1 MSQNNRLQFSV
12 EESIYFKN
20 GQEVSEL
27 LSISLDPDILVQE
40 VNDYVSIRGSLE
52 LTGEY
57 NINQEELMGESSS
70 YASYR
75 QADEVKVREDG
86 TAELL
91 HQFPVD
97 ITIPKNKISHLND
110 VFVFIDAFDY
120 QLTESRLLT
129 IQADLA
135 IEGLLDEEAPQVPVE
150 EPYEFVQRAEED
162 YGDVTYEFQVQPE
175 HEELEVLQSEHREEH
190 EGYEAEPVL
199 QSDRHEEHERDEAE
213 PVLQS
218 DRHEEHERYEAEPV
232 LQSDHYEEHE
242 GYKAE
247 PVLQSDHYEEHAEYE
262 AEPVLRSDARSELD
276 DEEELDIEPVNVEE
290 TEEAEEA
297 SVSVETEES
306 EEQEEVAI
314 GYRSLPEAQVLEPP
328 FFEPPKLLE
337 EEERQDVFFEVEVRK
352 DPEVAVEEEEVTE
365 YPAFEPPAYH
375 VESMQEEQ
383 DDANQIE
390 RLYAREAPQV
400 NEASKEPEGSDSD
413 VRETSG
419 SENSLYLTK
428 LFAKQ
433 EEEDFSRMKIC
444 IVQQEDTVDRI
455 CERYQL
461 NVQQLLRMNSL
472 SADAELEEGQI
483 LYIPEYQK
491 SNA

>member
-57 NINQEELMGESSS
+57 NINQEELLGESSS
-70 YASYR
+70 YVSYR
-75 QADEVKVREDG
+75 QAEDVKIREDG

-97 ITIPKNKISHLND
+97 ITIPKNKINHLSD

-120 QLTESRLLT
+120 QLTDSRLLT

-135 IEGLLDEEAPQVPVE
+135 IEGLLGEE
-150 EPYEFVQRAEED
+150 
-162 YGDVTYEFQVQPE
+162 
-175 HEELEVLQSEHREEH
+175 
-190 EGYEAEPVL
+190 
-199 QSDRHEEHERDEAE
+199 
-213 PVLQS
+213 
-218 DRHEEHERYEAEPV
+218 
-232 LQSDHYEEHE
+232 
-242 GYKAE
+242 
-247 PVLQSDHYEEHAEYE
+247 
-262 AEPVLRSDARSELD
+262 
-276 DEEELDIEPVNVEE
+276 
-290 TEEAEEA
+290 
-297 SVSVETEES
+297 ETEES
-306 EEQEEVAI
+306 EQDLYEIGQRADLEYGDVSYEVEQDAIVEESAEEEPVAESEEESSFEQDEPEEEALV
-314 GYRSLPEAQVLEPP
+314 GYRSLPEAPVQEPP
-328 FFEPPKLLE
+328 FFDPPKLLE
-337 EEERQDVFFEVEVRK
+337 EEERNESFFEVEVRRE
-352 DPEVAVEEEEVTE
+352 PEEDIEEEESEPYSESPV
-365 YPAFEPPAYH
+365 FETPAYH
-375 VESMQEEQ
+375 FEPIPKERDHGLESEVEAEEPQEELRQ
-383 DDANQIE
+383 
-390 RLYAREAPQV
+390 
-400 NEASKEPEGSDSD
+400 SS
-413 VRETSG
+413 SG

-444 IVQQEDTVDRI
+444 IVQQEDTIDRI

-461 NVQQLLRMNSL
+461 NVQHLLRTNSL
-472 SADAELEEGQI
+472 SVDAELEEGQI

>member
-12 EESIYFKN
+12 EESIYFKS

-57 NINQEELMGESSS
+57 NINQEELLGELSSFPT
-70 YASYR
+70 YR
-75 QADEVKVREDG
+75 EADEVKVREDG

-120 QLTESRLLT
+120 QLTENRLLT

-135 IEGLLDEEAPQVPVE
+135 IEGLLDEETPPAPVE
-150 EPYEFVQRAEED
+150 EPYEFVHRPEED
-162 YGDVTYEFQVQPE
+162 DCDMTYDYQLQPEQEE
-175 HEELEVLQSEHREEH
+175 HEELQGEERENEETEPVFQYDTRAEQEEQAVQEEEEEIEIELVREVEEAPEELEELEEH
-190 EGYEAEPVL
+190 E
-199 QSDRHEEHERDEAE
+199 
-213 PVLQS
+213 
-218 DRHEEHERYEAEPV
+218 
-232 LQSDHYEEHE
+232 
-242 GYKAE
+242 
-247 PVLQSDHYEEHAEYE
+247 
-262 AEPVLRSDARSELD
+262 
-276 DEEELDIEPVNVEE
+276 E
-290 TEEAEEA
+290 TEQPNNQEEA
-297 SVSVETEES
+297 
-306 EEQEEVAI
+306 VAL
-314 GYRSLPEAQVLEPP
+314 GYRSIPEAQVQEPP

-337 EEERQDVFFEVEVRK
+337 EEEREEPFFEVEVRK
-352 DPEVAVEEEEVTE
+352 DPEAAEEQEETVQS
-365 YPAFEPPAYH
+365 YPAFESPADQ
-375 VESMQEEQ
+375 VEPEHEAQ
-383 DDANQIE
+383 DDEYQLG
-390 RLYAREAPQV
+390 RLYEREAPKIYESAQ
-400 NEASKEPEGSDSD
+400 EEEELEED

-461 NVQQLLRMNSL
+461 NVQQLLRTNSL
-472 SADAELEEGQI
+472 SIDAELEEGQI

>member
-135 IEGLLDEEAPQVPVE
+135 IEGLLDEGTPEPLVE
-150 EPYEFVQRAEED
+150 EPYEFVHRAEEE
-162 YGDVTYEFQVQPE
+162 YGDVTYEYQAQPE
-175 HEELEVLQSEHREEH
+175 YEEQEMLPREEH
-190 EGYEAEPVL
+190 EENAEQQAALQHEARTE
-199 QSDRHEEHERDEAE
+199 QEEDEI
-213 PVLQS
+213 
-218 DRHEEHERYEAEPV
+218 
-232 LQSDHYEEHE
+232 
-242 GYKAE
+242 
-247 PVLQSDHYEEHAEYE
+247 
-262 AEPVLRSDARSELD
+262 
-276 DEEELDIEPVNVEE
+276 DIETVMVEE
-290 TEEAEEA
+290 TEEEEENEEEEA
-297 SVSVETEES
+297 
-306 EEQEEVAI
+306 VAL
-314 GYRSLPEAQVLEPP
+314 GYRSFPEAQVQEPP
-328 FFEPPKLLE
+328 FFDPPKLLE
-337 EEERQDVFFEVEVRK
+337 EEERDDTFFEVEVRK
-352 DPEVAVEEEEVTE
+352 DPEAESKEEEEPPA
-365 YPAFEPPAYH
+365 YPAFESPTYQM
-375 VESMQEEQ
+375 EQTQEER
-383 DDANQIE
+383 DDSYQFE
-390 RLYAREAPQV
+390 RLYEREAPKVYESAQ
-400 NEASKEPEGSDSD
+400 EAEEFEHDQ
-413 VRETSG
+413 REASG

-461 NVQQLLRMNSL
+461 NVQQLLRTNSL
-472 SADAELEEGQI
+472 SVDAELEEGQI

>member
-75 QADEVKVREDG
+75 QADEVKIREDG

-135 IEGLLDEEAPQVPVE
+135 IEGLLDEGTPEPLVE
-150 EPYEFVQRAEED
+150 EPYEFVHRAEEE
-162 YGDVTYEFQVQPE
+162 YGDVTYEYQA
-175 HEELEVLQSEHREEH
+175 QSEYEEQEMLQREEPEENAEQQAALQH
-190 EGYEAEPVL
+190 EARTE
-199 QSDRHEEHERDEAE
+199 QEENEI
-213 PVLQS
+213 
-218 DRHEEHERYEAEPV
+218 
-232 LQSDHYEEHE
+232 
-242 GYKAE
+242 
-247 PVLQSDHYEEHAEYE
+247 
-262 AEPVLRSDARSELD
+262 
-276 DEEELDIEPVNVEE
+276 DIETVMV
-290 TEEAEEA
+290 EEAEEEA
-297 SVSVETEES
+297 
-306 EEQEEVAI
+306 VAL
-314 GYRSLPEAQVLEPP
+314 GFRSFPEAQVQEPP
-328 FFEPPKLLE
+328 FFDPPKLLE
-337 EEERQDVFFEVEVRK
+337 EEERDDTFFEVEVRK
-352 DPEVAVEEEEVTE
+352 DPEAEGKEEESPPA
-365 YPAFEPPAYH
+365 YPAFETPAYQM
-375 VESMQEEQ
+375 EQTQEER
-383 DDANQIE
+383 DDSYQFE
-390 RLYAREAPQV
+390 RLYEREAPKVYESAQEAEEFEHDQR
-400 NEASKEPEGSDSD
+400 EASGN
-413 VRETSG
+413 
-419 SENSLYLTK
+419 ENSLYLTK

-461 NVQQLLRMNSL
+461 NVQQLLRTNSL
-472 SADAELEEGQI
+472 SVDAELEEGQI

>member
-12 EESIYFKN
+12 EESIYFKS

-57 NINQEELMGESSS
+57 NINQEELLGELSS

-75 QADEVKVREDG
+75 EADEVKVREDG

-120 QLTESRLLT
+120 QLTENRLLT

-135 IEGLLDEEAPQVPVE
+135 IEGLLDEETPQAPVE
-150 EPYEFVQRAEED
+150 EPYEFVHRSEEE
-162 YGDVTYEFQVQPE
+162 YGDVTYDYQLQPE
-175 HEELEVLQSEHREEH
+175 DEEQEELQNYEREIDEDQAVLQHDTR
-190 EGYEAEPVL
+190 A
-199 QSDRHEEHERDEAE
+199 
-213 PVLQS
+213 
-218 DRHEEHERYEAEPV
+218 
-232 LQSDHYEEHE
+232 
-242 GYKAE
+242 
-247 PVLQSDHYEEHAEYE
+247 
-262 AEPVLRSDARSELD
+262 
-276 DEEELDIEPVNVEE
+276 EEEKQEEEIEIELVSREEE
-290 TEEAEEA
+290 TEELKERE
-297 SVSVETEES
+297 ETES
-306 EEQEEVAI
+306 QEEVTL
-314 GYRSLPEAQVLEPP
+314 GYRSLPEAQVQEPP

-337 EEERQDVFFEVEVRK
+337 EEKQEDTFFEVEVRK
-352 DPEVAVEEEEVTE
+352 DPEAAEELEETVQP
-365 YPAFEPPAYH
+365 YPVFESPAYH
-375 VESMQEEQ
+375 VEEEQ
-383 DDANQIE
+383 EAQDDTYQLG
-390 RLYAREAPQV
+390 RLYEREAPKVYESAQ
-400 NEASKEPEGSDSD
+400 EEEEFEED

-461 NVQQLLRMNSL
+461 NVQQLLRTNSL
-472 SADAELEEGQI
+472 SVDAELEEGQI

>member
-12 EESIYFKN
+12 EESIYFKS

-57 NINQEELMGESSS
+57 NINQEELLGELSSFPT
-70 YASYR
+70 YR
-75 QADEVKVREDG
+75 EADEVKVREDG

-120 QLTESRLLT
+120 QLTENRLLT

-135 IEGLLDEEAPQVPVE
+135 IEGLLDEETPEAPVE
-150 EPYEFVQRAEED
+150 EPYEFVHRPEED
-162 YGDVTYEFQVQPE
+162 YGDMAYDYQLQPE
-175 HEELEVLQSEHREEH
+175 QEEQEELQSEEREHDEIQPVFQH
-190 EGYEAEPVL
+190 DTRAE
-199 QSDRHEEHERDEAE
+199 QEEQA
-213 PVLQS
+213 VQ
-218 DRHEEHERYEAEPV
+218 EE
-232 LQSDHYEEHE
+232 QEE
-242 GYKAE
+242 
-247 PVLQSDHYEEHAEYE
+247 Q
-262 AEPVLRSDARSELD
+262 
-276 DEEELDIEPVNVEE
+276 EEEEEIKMELVREVAETPEE
-290 TEEAEEA
+290 TEEL
-297 SVSVETEES
+297 
-306 EEQEEVAI
+306 EEQEEQEEPEQPEQPNNQEEAVAS
-314 GYRSLPEAQVLEPP
+314 GYRSIPEAQVQEPP

-337 EEERQDVFFEVEVRK
+337 EEDREDPFFEVEVRK
-352 DPEVAVEEEEVTE
+352 DPEAAEEQEETVQS
-365 YPAFEPPAYH
+365 YPAFETPADQ
-375 VESMQEEQ
+375 VEPEHEAH
-383 DDANQIE
+383 DDEYQLG
-390 RLYAREAPQV
+390 RLYEREAPKIYESAQ
-400 NEASKEPEGSDSD
+400 EEEELEED

-461 NVQQLLRMNSL
+461 NVQQLLRTNSL
-472 SADAELEEGQI
+472 SMDAELEEGQI

>member
-12 EESIYFKN
+12 EESIYFKS

-57 NINQEELMGESSS
+57 NINQEELLGELSSFPT
-70 YASYR
+70 YR
-75 QADEVKVREDG
+75 EADEVKVREDG

-120 QLTESRLLT
+120 QLTENRLLT

-135 IEGLLDEEAPQVPVE
+135 IEGLLDEETPQAPVE
-150 EPYEFVQRAEED
+150 EPYEFVHRPEED
-162 YGDVTYEFQVQPE
+162 DGDMAYDYQLQPE
-175 HEELEVLQSEHREEH
+175 QEEQKELQGEEH
-190 EGYEAEPVL
+190 E
-199 QSDRHEEHERDEAE
+199 
-213 PVLQS
+213 
-218 DRHEEHERYEAEPV
+218 
-232 LQSDHYEEHE
+232 
-242 GYKAE
+242 
-247 PVLQSDHYEEHAEYE
+247 
-262 AEPVLRSDARSELD
+262 D
-276 DEEELDIEPVNVEE
+276 DEKQPVVQHDTRAEQEEQEDQEEEEEEIEIELVNREVEE
-290 TEEAEEA
+290 VSEEP
-297 SVSVETEES
+297 EES
-306 EEQEEVAI
+306 EEQEEPEQPNNQEEAVAL
-314 GYRSLPEAQVLEPP
+314 GYRSIPEAHVQEPP

-337 EEERQDVFFEVEVRK
+337 EEEREDTFFEVEVRK
-352 DPEVAVEEEEVTE
+352 DPEAAEEQEETVQS
-365 YPAFEPPAYH
+365 YPAFEAPAYQ
-375 VESMQEEQ
+375 VEPEQEEQ
-383 DDANQIE
+383 DDEYQLG
-390 RLYAREAPQV
+390 RLYEREAPKIYESAQ
-400 NEASKEPEGSDSD
+400 EEEELEED

-461 NVQQLLRMNSL
+461 NVQQLLRTNSL
-472 SADAELEEGQI
+472 SIDAELEEGQI

>member
-135 IEGLLDEEAPQVPVE
+135 IEGLLDEGTPEPLVE
-150 EPYEFVQRAEED
+150 EPYEFVHRAEEE
-162 YGDVTYEFQVQPE
+162 YGDVTYEYQA
-175 HEELEVLQSEHREEH
+175 QSE
-190 EGYEAEPVL
+190 
-199 QSDRHEEHERDEAE
+199 
-213 PVLQS
+213 
-218 DRHEEHERYEAEPV
+218 
-232 LQSDHYEEHE
+232 YEEHE
-242 GYKAE
+242 ENAE
-247 PVLQSDHYEEHAEYE
+247 QQAALQHEARTEQEE
-262 AEPVLRSDARSELD
+262 
-276 DEEELDIEPVNVEE
+276 DEIDIETVMVEE
-290 TEEAEEA
+290 TEEEEENEEEEA
-297 SVSVETEES
+297 
-306 EEQEEVAI
+306 VAL
-314 GYRSLPEAQVLEPP
+314 GYRSFPEAQVQEPP
-328 FFEPPKLLE
+328 FFDPPKLLE
-337 EEERQDVFFEVEVRK
+337 EEERDDTFFEVEVRK
-352 DPEVAVEEEEVTE
+352 DPEAESKEEEEPPA
-365 YPAFEPPAYH
+365 YPAFESPAYQM
-375 VESMQEEQ
+375 EQTQEER
-383 DDANQIE
+383 DDSYQFE
-390 RLYAREAPQV
+390 RLYEREAPKVYESAQ
-400 NEASKEPEGSDSD
+400 EAEEFEHDQ
-413 VRETSG
+413 REASG

-461 NVQQLLRMNSL
+461 NVQQLLRTNSL
-472 SADAELEEGQI
+472 SVDAELEEGQI

>member
-12 EESIYFKN
+12 EESIYFKS

-57 NINQEELMGESSS
+57 NINQEELLGELSSFPT
-70 YASYR
+70 YR
-75 QADEVKVREDG
+75 EADEVKVREDG

-120 QLTESRLLT
+120 QLTENRLLT

-135 IEGLLDEEAPQVPVE
+135 IEGLLDEETPQAPVE
-150 EPYEFVQRAEED
+150 EPYEFVHRPEED
-162 YGDVTYEFQVQPE
+162 YGDMAYDYQLRPE
-175 HEELEVLQSEHREEH
+175 QEEQKELQGEEH
-190 EGYEAEPVL
+190 E
-199 QSDRHEEHERDEAE
+199 
-213 PVLQS
+213 
-218 DRHEEHERYEAEPV
+218 
-232 LQSDHYEEHE
+232 
-242 GYKAE
+242 
-247 PVLQSDHYEEHAEYE
+247 
-262 AEPVLRSDARSELD
+262 D
-276 DEEELDIEPVNVEE
+276 DEKQPVFQHDTRAEQEEQEDQEEEIEIELMNREVEE
-290 TEEAEEA
+290 VLEEP
-297 SVSVETEES
+297 EES
-306 EEQEEVAI
+306 EEQEEPEQPNNQEEAVAL
-314 GYRSLPEAQVLEPP
+314 GYRSIPEAHVQEPP

-337 EEERQDVFFEVEVRK
+337 EEEREDTFFEVEVRK
-352 DPEVAVEEEEVTE
+352 DPEAAEEQEETVQS
-365 YPAFEPPAYH
+365 YPAFESPAYQ
-375 VESMQEEQ
+375 VEPEQEEQ
-383 DDANQIE
+383 DDEYQLG
-390 RLYAREAPQV
+390 RLYEREAPKIYESAQ
-400 NEASKEPEGSDSD
+400 EEEELEED

-461 NVQQLLRMNSL
+461 NVQQLLRTNSL
-472 SADAELEEGQI
+472 SIDAELEEGQI

>member
-135 IEGLLDEEAPQVPVE
+135 IEGLLDEGTPEPLVE
-150 EPYEFVQRAEED
+150 EPYEFVHRAEEE
-162 YGDVTYEFQVQPE
+162 YGDVTYEYQA
-175 HEELEVLQSEHREEH
+175 QSE
-190 EGYEAEPVL
+190 
-199 QSDRHEEHERDEAE
+199 
-213 PVLQS
+213 
-218 DRHEEHERYEAEPV
+218 
-232 LQSDHYEEHE
+232 YEEHE
-242 GYKAE
+242 ENAE
-247 PVLQSDHYEEHAEYE
+247 QQAALQHEARTEQEE
-262 AEPVLRSDARSELD
+262 
-276 DEEELDIEPVNVEE
+276 DEIDIETVMV
-290 TEEAEEA
+290 EEAEE
-297 SVSVETEES
+297 EE
-306 EEQEEVAI
+306 EEYEEEEAVAL
-314 GYRSLPEAQVLEPP
+314 GYRSFPEAQVQEPP
-328 FFEPPKLLE
+328 FFDPPKLLE
-337 EEERQDVFFEVEVRK
+337 EEERDETFFEVEVRK
-352 DPEVAVEEEEVTE
+352 DPEAESKEEEEE
-365 YPAFEPPAYH
+365 PPAYPAFESPAYQM
-375 VESMQEEQ
+375 EQTQEER
-383 DDANQIE
+383 DDSYQFE
-390 RLYAREAPQV
+390 RLYEREAPKVYESAQ
-400 NEASKEPEGSDSD
+400 EAEEFEHDQ
-413 VRETSG
+413 REASG

-461 NVQQLLRMNSL
+461 NVQQLLRTNSL
-472 SADAELEEGQI
+472 SVDAELEEGQI

>member
-135 IEGLLDEEAPQVPVE
+135 IEGLLDEGTPEPLVG
-150 EPYEFVQRAEED
+150 EPYEFVHRAEEE
-162 YGDVTYEFQVQPE
+162 YGDVTYEYQAQSEYGE
-175 HEELEVLQSEHREEH
+175 HEENAEQQVVLQHEARTEQEE
-190 EGYEAEPVL
+190 
-199 QSDRHEEHERDEAE
+199 DEI
-213 PVLQS
+213 
-218 DRHEEHERYEAEPV
+218 
-232 LQSDHYEEHE
+232 
-242 GYKAE
+242 
-247 PVLQSDHYEEHAEYE
+247 
-262 AEPVLRSDARSELD
+262 
-276 DEEELDIEPVNVEE
+276 DIETVMVEE
-290 TEEAEEA
+290 TEEEEENEEEEA
-297 SVSVETEES
+297 
-306 EEQEEVAI
+306 VAL
-314 GYRSLPEAQVLEPP
+314 GYRSFPEAQVQEPP
-328 FFEPPKLLE
+328 FFDPPKLLE
-337 EEERQDVFFEVEVRK
+337 EEERDDTFFEVEVRK
-352 DPEVAVEEEEVTE
+352 DPEAESKEEEEPPA
-365 YPAFEPPAYH
+365 YPAFESPAYQM
-375 VESMQEEQ
+375 EQTQEER
-383 DDANQIE
+383 DDSYQFE
-390 RLYAREAPQV
+390 RLYEREAPKVYESAQ
-400 NEASKEPEGSDSD
+400 EAEEFEHDQ
-413 VRETSG
+413 REASG

-461 NVQQLLRMNSL
+461 NVQQLLRTNSL
-472 SADAELEEGQI
+472 SVDAELEEGQI

>member
-135 IEGLLDEEAPQVPVE
+135 IEGLLDEGTPEPLVE
-150 EPYEFVQRAEED
+150 EPYEFVHRAEEE
-162 YGDVTYEFQVQPE
+162 YGDVTYEYQAQPE
-175 HEELEVLQSEHREEH
+175 YEEQEMLPREEH
-190 EGYEAEPVL
+190 EENAEQQAALQHEARTE
-199 QSDRHEEHERDEAE
+199 QEEDEI
-213 PVLQS
+213 
-218 DRHEEHERYEAEPV
+218 
-232 LQSDHYEEHE
+232 
-242 GYKAE
+242 
-247 PVLQSDHYEEHAEYE
+247 
-262 AEPVLRSDARSELD
+262 
-276 DEEELDIEPVNVEE
+276 DIETVMV
-290 TEEAEEA
+290 EEAEE
-297 SVSVETEES
+297 EE
-306 EEQEEVAI
+306 EEYEEEEV
-314 GYRSLPEAQVLEPP
+314 GYRSFPEAQVQEPP
-328 FFEPPKLLE
+328 FFDPPKLLE
-337 EEERQDVFFEVEVRK
+337 EEERDDTFFEVEVRK
-352 DPEVAVEEEEVTE
+352 DPEAESKEEEEAPPA
-365 YPAFEPPAYH
+365 YPAFESPTYQM
-375 VESMQEEQ
+375 EQTQEER
-383 DDANQIE
+383 DDSYQFE
-390 RLYAREAPQV
+390 RLYEREAPKVYESAQ
-400 NEASKEPEGSDSD
+400 EAEEFEHDQ
-413 VRETSG
+413 REASG

-461 NVQQLLRMNSL
+461 NVQQLLRTNSL
-472 SADAELEEGQI
+472 SVDAELEEGQI

>member
-75 QADEVKVREDG
+75 QADEVKIREDG

-135 IEGLLDEEAPQVPVE
+135 IEGLLDEGTPEPLVE
-150 EPYEFVQRAEED
+150 EPYEFVHRAEEE
-162 YGDVTYEFQVQPE
+162 YGDVTYEYQA
-175 HEELEVLQSEHREEH
+175 QSEYEEQEMLQREEPEENAEQQAALQH
-190 EGYEAEPVL
+190 EARTE
-199 QSDRHEEHERDEAE
+199 QEENEI
-213 PVLQS
+213 
-218 DRHEEHERYEAEPV
+218 
-232 LQSDHYEEHE
+232 
-242 GYKAE
+242 
-247 PVLQSDHYEEHAEYE
+247 
-262 AEPVLRSDARSELD
+262 
-276 DEEELDIEPVNVEE
+276 DIETVMV
-290 TEEAEEA
+290 EEAEEEA
-297 SVSVETEES
+297 
-306 EEQEEVAI
+306 VAL
-314 GYRSLPEAQVLEPP
+314 GFRSFPEAQVQEPP
-328 FFEPPKLLE
+328 FFDPPKLLE
-337 EEERQDVFFEVEVRK
+337 EEERDDTFFEVEVRK
-352 DPEVAVEEEEVTE
+352 DPEAEGKEEELPPA
-365 YPAFEPPAYH
+365 YPAFETPAYQM
-375 VESMQEEQ
+375 EQTQEER
-383 DDANQIE
+383 DDSYQFE
-390 RLYAREAPQV
+390 RLYEREAPKVYESAQEAEEFEHDQR
-400 NEASKEPEGSDSD
+400 EASGN
-413 VRETSG
+413 
-419 SENSLYLTK
+419 ENSLYLTK

-433 EEEDFSRMKIC
+433 EEEDFSCMKIC

-461 NVQQLLRMNSL
+461 NVQQLLRTNSL
-472 SADAELEEGQI
+472 SVDAELEEGQI

>member
-135 IEGLLDEEAPQVPVE
+135 IEGLLDEGTPEPLVE
-150 EPYEFVQRAEED
+150 EPYEFVHRAEEE
-162 YGDVTYEFQVQPE
+162 YGDVTYEYQAQPE
-175 HEELEVLQSEHREEH
+175 YEEQVMLPREEH
-190 EGYEAEPVL
+190 EEIAEQHAALQHEARTE
-199 QSDRHEEHERDEAE
+199 QEEDEI
-213 PVLQS
+213 
-218 DRHEEHERYEAEPV
+218 
-232 LQSDHYEEHE
+232 
-242 GYKAE
+242 
-247 PVLQSDHYEEHAEYE
+247 
-262 AEPVLRSDARSELD
+262 
-276 DEEELDIEPVNVEE
+276 DIETVMVEE
-290 TEEAEEA
+290 TEEEEENEEEEA
-297 SVSVETEES
+297 
-306 EEQEEVAI
+306 VAL
-314 GYRSLPEAQVLEPP
+314 GYRSFPEAQVQEPP
-328 FFEPPKLLE
+328 FFDPPKLLE
-337 EEERQDVFFEVEVRK
+337 EEERDDTFFEVEVRK
-352 DPEVAVEEEEVTE
+352 DPEAESKEEEEPPA
-365 YPAFEPPAYH
+365 YPAFESPTYQM
-375 VESMQEEQ
+375 EQTQEER
-383 DDANQIE
+383 DDSYQFE
-390 RLYAREAPQV
+390 RLYEREAPKVYESAQ
-400 NEASKEPEGSDSD
+400 EAEEFEHDQ
-413 VRETSG
+413 REASG

-461 NVQQLLRMNSL
+461 NVQQLLRTNSL
-472 SADAELEEGQI
+472 SVDAELEEGQI

>member
-12 EESIYFKN
+12 EESIYFKS

-57 NINQEELMGESSS
+57 NINQEELLGELSS

-75 QADEVKVREDG
+75 EADEVKVKEDG

-120 QLTESRLLT
+120 QLTENRLLT

-135 IEGLLDEEAPQVPVE
+135 IEGLLDEETPQATVE
-150 EPYEFVQRAEED
+150 EPYEFVHRSEEE
-162 YGDVTYEFQVQPE
+162 YGDVTYDYQLQPE
-175 HEELEVLQSEHREEH
+175 DEEQEEEQQDDEREIDEEQTVFQHDMREE
-190 EGYEAEPVL
+190 EK
-199 QSDRHEEHERDEAE
+199 Q
-213 PVLQS
+213 
-218 DRHEEHERYEAEPV
+218 
-232 LQSDHYEEHE
+232 
-242 GYKAE
+242 
-247 PVLQSDHYEEHAEYE
+247 
-262 AEPVLRSDARSELD
+262 
-276 DEEELDIEPVNVEE
+276 EEEIEIELVSREEE
-290 TEEAEEA
+290 TAEL
-297 SVSVETEES
+297 EES
-306 EEQEEVAI
+306 EEREETESQEEVAL
-314 GYRSLPEAQVLEPP
+314 GYRSLPEAQVQEPP
-328 FFEPPKLLE
+328 FFEPPKLLD
-337 EEERQDVFFEVEVRK
+337 EEEREDTFFEVEVRK
-352 DPEVAVEEEEVTE
+352 DPEIAEEQEETVQS
-365 YPAFEPPAYH
+365 YPVFEQPAYH
-375 VESMQEEQ
+375 VEEEETQ
-383 DDANQIE
+383 DDTYQLG
-390 RLYAREAPQV
+390 RLYEREAPKVYESAQEE
-400 NEASKEPEGSDSD
+400 EAFEED

-461 NVQQLLRMNSL
+461 NVQQLLRTNSL
-472 SADAELEEGQI
+472 SVDAELEEGQI

>member
-1 MSQNNRLQFSV
+1 MSQNKRLQFSV
-12 EESIYFKN
+12 EESIYFKS

-57 NINQEELMGESSS
+57 NINQEELMGELSS

-75 QADEVKVREDG
+75 EADEVKVREDG

-120 QLTESRLLT
+120 QLTENRLLT

-135 IEGLLDEEAPQVPVE
+135 IEGLLDEETPQAPVE
-150 EPYEFVQRAEED
+150 EPYEFVHRSEEE
-162 YGDVTYEFQVQPE
+162 YGDVTYDYHLQPE
-175 HEELEVLQSEHREEH
+175 DEEQ
-190 EGYEAEPVL
+190 
-199 QSDRHEEHERDEAE
+199 
-213 PVLQS
+213 
-218 DRHEEHERYEAEPV
+218 
-232 LQSDHYEEHE
+232 
-242 GYKAE
+242 
-247 PVLQSDHYEEHAEYE
+247 
-262 AEPVLRSDARSELD
+262 
-276 DEEELDIEPVNVEE
+276 EEELQDDEREIDEEQTVFQHDTRAEEEKQEEEIEIELVSREEE
-290 TEEAEEA
+290 TEEL
-297 SVSVETEES
+297 EES
-306 EEQEEVAI
+306 EERRETESQEEVAL
-314 GYRSLPEAQVLEPP
+314 GYRSLPEAQVQEPP
-328 FFEPPKLLE
+328 FFEPPKLLD
-337 EEERQDVFFEVEVRK
+337 EEEREDTFFEVEVRK
-352 DPEVAVEEEEVTE
+352 DPEIAEEQEETVQP
-365 YPAFEPPAYH
+365 YLVFEQPAYH
-375 VESMQEEQ
+375 VEEEETQ
-383 DDANQIE
+383 DDTYQLG
-390 RLYAREAPQV
+390 RLYEREAPKVYESAQEEEV
-400 NEASKEPEGSDSD
+400 FEED
-413 VRETSG
+413 VRETSS

-461 NVQQLLRMNSL
+461 NVQQLLRTNSL
-472 SADAELEEGQI
+472 SVDAELEEGQI

>member
-12 EESIYFKN
+12 EESIYFKS

-57 NINQEELMGESSS
+57 NINQEELLGELSSFPT
-70 YASYR
+70 YR
-75 QADEVKVREDG
+75 EADEVKVREDG

-120 QLTESRLLT
+120 QLTENRLLT

-135 IEGLLDEEAPQVPVE
+135 IEGLLDEETPQAPVE
-150 EPYEFVQRAEED
+150 EPYEFVHRPEED
-162 YGDVTYEFQVQPE
+162 YGDMAYDYQLQPE
-175 HEELEVLQSEHREEH
+175 QEEQEDLQGEERE
-190 EGYEAEPVL
+190 
-199 QSDRHEEHERDEAE
+199 
-213 PVLQS
+213 
-218 DRHEEHERYEAEPV
+218 
-232 LQSDHYEEHE
+232 
-242 GYKAE
+242 
-247 PVLQSDHYEEHAEYE
+247 
-262 AEPVLRSDARSELD
+262 D
-276 DEEELDIEPVNVEE
+276 DEKQPVFQHDTRAEQEEQEDQEEEEEEIEIELVNREVEE
-290 TEEAEEA
+290 VSEEP
-297 SVSVETEES
+297 EES
-306 EEQEEVAI
+306 EEQEEAEQPNNQEEAVAL
-314 GYRSLPEAQVLEPP
+314 GYRSIPEARVQEPP

-337 EEERQDVFFEVEVRK
+337 EEEREETFFEVEVRK
-352 DPEVAVEEEEVTE
+352 DPEAAEEQEETVQS
-365 YPAFEPPAYH
+365 YPAFESPAYQ
-375 VESMQEEQ
+375 VEPEQEEQ
-383 DDANQIE
+383 DDEYQLG
-390 RLYAREAPQV
+390 RLYEREAPKIYESAQ
-400 NEASKEPEGSDSD
+400 EEEELEED

-461 NVQQLLRMNSL
+461 NVQQLLRTNSL
-472 SADAELEEGQI
+472 SIDAELEEGQI

>member
-12 EESIYFKN
+12 EESIYFKS

-57 NINQEELMGESSS
+57 NINQEELLGELSSFPT
-70 YASYR
+70 YR
-75 QADEVKVREDG
+75 EADEVKVREDG

-120 QLTESRLLT
+120 QLTENRLLT

-135 IEGLLDEEAPQVPVE
+135 IEGLLDEETPQAPVE
-150 EPYEFVQRAEED
+150 EPYEFVHRPEED
-162 YGDVTYEFQVQPE
+162 YGDMAYDYQLQPE
-175 HEELEVLQSEHREEH
+175 QEEQKELQGEEH
-190 EGYEAEPVL
+190 E
-199 QSDRHEEHERDEAE
+199 
-213 PVLQS
+213 
-218 DRHEEHERYEAEPV
+218 
-232 LQSDHYEEHE
+232 
-242 GYKAE
+242 
-247 PVLQSDHYEEHAEYE
+247 
-262 AEPVLRSDARSELD
+262 D
-276 DEEELDIEPVNVEE
+276 DEKQPVVQHDTRAEQEEQEDQEEEEEEIEIELVNREVEE
-290 TEEAEEA
+290 VSEEP
-297 SVSVETEES
+297 EES
-306 EEQEEVAI
+306 EEQEEPEQPNNQEEAVAL
-314 GYRSLPEAQVLEPP
+314 GYRSIPEAHVQEPP

-337 EEERQDVFFEVEVRK
+337 EEEREDTFFEVEVRK
-352 DPEVAVEEEEVTE
+352 DPEAAEEQEETVQS
-365 YPAFEPPAYH
+365 YPAFEAPAYQ
-375 VESMQEEQ
+375 VEPEQEEQ
-383 DDANQIE
+383 DDEYQLG
-390 RLYAREAPQV
+390 RLYEREAPKIYESAQ
-400 NEASKEPEGSDSD
+400 EEEELEED

-461 NVQQLLRMNSL
+461 NVQQLLRTNSL
-472 SADAELEEGQI
+472 SIDAELEEGQI

>member
-12 EESIYFKN
+12 EESIYFKS

-135 IEGLLDEEAPQVPVE
+135 IEGLLDEGTPEPLVG
-150 EPYEFVQRAEED
+150 EPYEFVHRAEEE
-162 YGDVTYEFQVQPE
+162 YGDVTYEYQA
-175 HEELEVLQSEHREEH
+175 QSE
-190 EGYEAEPVL
+190 
-199 QSDRHEEHERDEAE
+199 
-213 PVLQS
+213 
-218 DRHEEHERYEAEPV
+218 
-232 LQSDHYEEHE
+232 YEEHE
-242 GYKAE
+242 ENAE
-247 PVLQSDHYEEHAEYE
+247 QQAALQHEARTEQEE
-262 AEPVLRSDARSELD
+262 
-276 DEEELDIEPVNVEE
+276 DEIDIETVMVEE
-290 TEEAEEA
+290 TEEEEENEEEEA
-297 SVSVETEES
+297 
-306 EEQEEVAI
+306 VAL
-314 GYRSLPEAQVLEPP
+314 GYRSFPEAQVQEPP
-328 FFEPPKLLE
+328 FFDPPKLLE
-337 EEERQDVFFEVEVRK
+337 EEERDDTFFEVEVRK
-352 DPEVAVEEEEVTE
+352 DPEAESKEEEELPA
-365 YPAFEPPAYH
+365 YPAFESPAYQM
-375 VESMQEEQ
+375 EQTQEER
-383 DDANQIE
+383 DDSYQFE
-390 RLYAREAPQV
+390 RLYEREAPKVYESAQ
-400 NEASKEPEGSDSD
+400 EAEEFEHDQ
-413 VRETSG
+413 REVSG

-461 NVQQLLRMNSL
+461 NVQQLLRTNSL
-472 SADAELEEGQI
+472 SVDAELEEGQI

>member
-12 EESIYFKN
+12 EESIYFKS

-57 NINQEELMGESSS
+57 NINQEELLGELSSFPT
-70 YASYR
+70 YR
-75 QADEVKVREDG
+75 EADEVKVREDG

-120 QLTESRLLT
+120 QLTENRLLT

-135 IEGLLDEEAPQVPVE
+135 IEGLLDEETPQAPVE
-150 EPYEFVQRAEED
+150 EPYEFVHRPEED
-162 YGDVTYEFQVQPE
+162 YGDMAYDYQ
-175 HEELEVLQSEHREEH
+175 LQSEQEEQKELQGEEH
-190 EGYEAEPVL
+190 E
-199 QSDRHEEHERDEAE
+199 
-213 PVLQS
+213 
-218 DRHEEHERYEAEPV
+218 
-232 LQSDHYEEHE
+232 
-242 GYKAE
+242 
-247 PVLQSDHYEEHAEYE
+247 
-262 AEPVLRSDARSELD
+262 D
-276 DEEELDIEPVNVEE
+276 DEKQPVFQHDTRAEQEEQEDQEEEEEEIEIELVNREVEE
-290 TEEAEEA
+290 VSEEP
-297 SVSVETEES
+297 EES
-306 EEQEEVAI
+306 EEQEEPEQPNNQEEAVAL
-314 GYRSLPEAQVLEPP
+314 GYRSIPEAHVQEPP

-337 EEERQDVFFEVEVRK
+337 EEEREDTFFEVEVRK
-352 DPEVAVEEEEVTE
+352 DPEAAEEQEETVQS
-365 YPAFEPPAYH
+365 YPAFEAPAYQ
-375 VESMQEEQ
+375 VEPEQEEQ
-383 DDANQIE
+383 DDEYQLG
-390 RLYAREAPQV
+390 RLYEREAPKIYESAQ
-400 NEASKEPEGSDSD
+400 EEEELEED

-461 NVQQLLRMNSL
+461 NVQQLLRTNSL
-472 SADAELEEGQI
+472 SIDAELEEGQI

>member
-12 EESIYFKN
+12 EESIYFKS

-57 NINQEELMGESSS
+57 NINQEELLGELSS

-75 QADEVKVREDG
+75 EADEVKVREDG

-120 QLTESRLLT
+120 QLTENRLLT

-135 IEGLLDEEAPQVPVE
+135 IEGLLDEETPQATVE
-150 EPYEFVQRAEED
+150 EPYEFVHRSEEEYDGMTYDYQLQPEDEEQEELQDDEREINEDQVVLQNDSRAEE
-162 YGDVTYEFQVQPE
+162 
-175 HEELEVLQSEHREEH
+175 EEQEE
-190 EGYEAEPVL
+190 A
-199 QSDRHEEHERDEAE
+199 Q
-213 PVLQS
+213 
-218 DRHEEHERYEAEPV
+218 
-232 LQSDHYEEHE
+232 
-242 GYKAE
+242 
-247 PVLQSDHYEEHAEYE
+247 
-262 AEPVLRSDARSELD
+262 
-276 DEEELDIEPVNVEE
+276 EEEIEIELVSREEE
-290 TEEAEEA
+290 TEDL
-297 SVSVETEES
+297 EES
-306 EEQEEVAI
+306 EELMETESQEEVAL
-314 GYRSLPEAQVLEPP
+314 GYRSLHEDQVQEPP

-337 EEERQDVFFEVEVRK
+337 EEKREDTFFEVEVRK
-352 DPEVAVEEEEVTE
+352 DPEAAEEQEEMVQP
-365 YPAFEPPAYH
+365 YPVFESPAYH
-375 VESMQEEQ
+375 VEDEQEAQ
-383 DDANQIE
+383 DDTYQLG
-390 RLYAREAPQV
+390 RLYEREAPKVYESAQ
-400 NEASKEPEGSDSD
+400 EEEEFEED

-461 NVQQLLRMNSL
+461 NVQQLLRTNSL
-472 SADAELEEGQI
+472 SVDAELEEGQI

>member
-12 EESIYFKN
+12 EESIYFKS

-57 NINQEELMGESSS
+57 NINQQELLGESSS

-75 QADEVKVREDG
+75 QVDEVKVREDG

-120 QLTESRLLT
+120 QLTESRILT

-135 IEGLLDEEAPQVPVE
+135 IEGLLDEEMPQERAE
-150 EPYEFVQRAEED
+150 EPYEFVHRSEKD
-162 YGDVTYEFQVQPE
+162 YGDVSYEYQVTGQ
-175 HEELEVLQSEHREEH
+175 EEQEGLQANAREER
-190 EGYEAEPVL
+190 EDIEEQTLL
-199 QSDRHEEHERDEAE
+199 QSDAREEQGE
-213 PVLQS
+213 VN
-218 DRHEEHERYEAEPV
+218 
-232 LQSDHYEEHE
+232 
-242 GYKAE
+242 
-247 PVLQSDHYEEHAEYE
+247 
-262 AEPVLRSDARSELD
+262 
-276 DEEELDIEPVNVEE
+276 IEPADMEE
-290 TEEAEEA
+290 TK
-297 SVSVETEES
+297 ES
-306 EEQEEVAI
+306 EEQEEAVVL
-314 GYRSLPEAQVLEPP
+314 GYRAYPEAQSQEPP

-337 EEERQDVFFEVEVRK
+337 EEERDDSFFKVEVRK
-352 DPEVAVEEEEVTE
+352 ELESAMEEEQEEDVTDD
-365 YPAFEPPAYH
+365 PAFEPPAYH
-375 VESMQEEQ
+375 VDSIQEDREEPF
-383 DDANQIE
+383 QID
-390 RLYAREAPQV
+390 RLYEREVPQEYEV
-400 NEASKEPEGSDSD
+400 SQEAEEPESD
-413 VRETSG
+413 VRKSSG

-461 NVQQLLRMNSL
+461 NVQQLLRTNSL

>member
-135 IEGLLDEEAPQVPVE
+135 IEGLLDEGTPEPLVE
-150 EPYEFVQRAEED
+150 EPYEFVHRAEEE
-162 YGDVTYEFQVQPE
+162 YGDVTYEYQAQPE
-175 HEELEVLQSEHREEH
+175 YEEQEMLPREEH
-190 EGYEAEPVL
+190 EENAEQQAALQHEARTE
-199 QSDRHEEHERDEAE
+199 QEEDEI
-213 PVLQS
+213 
-218 DRHEEHERYEAEPV
+218 
-232 LQSDHYEEHE
+232 
-242 GYKAE
+242 
-247 PVLQSDHYEEHAEYE
+247 
-262 AEPVLRSDARSELD
+262 
-276 DEEELDIEPVNVEE
+276 DIETVMV
-290 TEEAEEA
+290 EEAEE
-297 SVSVETEES
+297 EEEY
-306 EEQEEVAI
+306 EEEEAVAL
-314 GYRSLPEAQVLEPP
+314 GYRSFPEAQVQEPP
-328 FFEPPKLLE
+328 FFDPPKLLE
-337 EEERQDVFFEVEVRK
+337 EEERDETFFEVEVRK
-352 DPEVAVEEEEVTE
+352 DPEAESKEEEEPPA
-365 YPAFEPPAYH
+365 YPAFESPTYQM
-375 VESMQEEQ
+375 EQTQEER
-383 DDANQIE
+383 DDSYQFE
-390 RLYAREAPQV
+390 RLYEREAPKVYESAQ
-400 NEASKEPEGSDSD
+400 EAEEFEHDQ
-413 VRETSG
+413 REASG

-461 NVQQLLRMNSL
+461 NVQQLLRTNSL
-472 SADAELEEGQI
+472 SVDAELEEGQI

>member
-1 MSQNNRLQFSV
+1 MSQNKRLQFSV
-12 EESIYFKN
+12 EESIYFKS

-57 NINQEELMGESSS
+57 NINQEELLGELSSFPT
-70 YASYR
+70 YR
-75 QADEVKVREDG
+75 EADEVKVRGDG

-120 QLTESRLLT
+120 QLTENRLLT

-135 IEGLLDEEAPQVPVE
+135 IEGLLDEETPQAPVE
-150 EPYEFVQRAEED
+150 EPYEFVHRPEED
-162 YGDVTYEFQVQPE
+162 YGDMAYDYQ
-175 HEELEVLQSEHREEH
+175 LQMEQEEH
-190 EGYEAEPVL
+190 
-199 QSDRHEEHERDEAE
+199 
-213 PVLQS
+213 
-218 DRHEEHERYEAEPV
+218 
-232 LQSDHYEEHE
+232 
-242 GYKAE
+242 
-247 PVLQSDHYEEHAEYE
+247 
-262 AEPVLRSDARSELD
+262 
-276 DEEELDIEPVNVEE
+276 
-290 TEEAEEA
+290 
-297 SVSVETEES
+297 
-306 EEQEEVAI
+306 EEQEELQGEEREDDEKQPVFQHDTRAEQEEEEEIEIELVSREVEEALEEPEELEEHEEPEQPNNQEEAVAS
-314 GYRSLPEAQVLEPP
+314 GYRSIPEAQVQEPP

-337 EEERQDVFFEVEVRK
+337 EEEREDPFFEVEVRK
-352 DPEVAVEEEEVTE
+352 DPEAAEEQEETVQL
-365 YPAFEPPAYH
+365 YPAFESPADQ
-375 VESMQEEQ
+375 VEPEQEAH
-383 DDANQIE
+383 DDEYQLG
-390 RLYAREAPQV
+390 RLYEREAPKIYESAQ
-400 NEASKEPEGSDSD
+400 EEEELEED

-461 NVQQLLRMNSL
+461 NVQQLLRTNSL
-472 SADAELEEGQI
+472 SMDAELEEGQI

>member
-135 IEGLLDEEAPQVPVE
+135 IEGLLDEGTPEPLVE
-150 EPYEFVQRAEED
+150 EPYEFVHRAEEE
-162 YGDVTYEFQVQPE
+162 YGDVTYEYQAQPE
-175 HEELEVLQSEHREEH
+175 YEEQEMLPREEH
-190 EGYEAEPVL
+190 EENAEQQAALQHEARTE
-199 QSDRHEEHERDEAE
+199 QEEDEI
-213 PVLQS
+213 
-218 DRHEEHERYEAEPV
+218 
-232 LQSDHYEEHE
+232 
-242 GYKAE
+242 
-247 PVLQSDHYEEHAEYE
+247 
-262 AEPVLRSDARSELD
+262 
-276 DEEELDIEPVNVEE
+276 DIETVMV
-290 TEEAEEA
+290 EEAEE
-297 SVSVETEES
+297 EEEN
-306 EEQEEVAI
+306 EEEEAVAL
-314 GYRSLPEAQVLEPP
+314 GYRSFPEAQVQEPP
-328 FFEPPKLLE
+328 FFDPPKLLE
-337 EEERQDVFFEVEVRK
+337 EEERDETFFEVEVRK
-352 DPEVAVEEEEVTE
+352 DPEAESKEEEEPPA
-365 YPAFEPPAYH
+365 YPAFESPTYQM
-375 VESMQEEQ
+375 EQTQEER
-383 DDANQIE
+383 DDSCQFE
-390 RLYAREAPQV
+390 RLYEREAPKVYESAQ
-400 NEASKEPEGSDSD
+400 EAEEFEHDQ
-413 VRETSG
+413 REASG

-461 NVQQLLRMNSL
+461 NVQQLLRTNSL
-472 SADAELEEGQI
+472 SVDAELEEGQI

>member
-135 IEGLLDEEAPQVPVE
+135 IEGLLDEGTPEPLVE
-150 EPYEFVQRAEED
+150 EPYEFVHRAEEE
-162 YGDVTYEFQVQPE
+162 YGDVTYEYQAQPE
-175 HEELEVLQSEHREEH
+175 YEEQEMLPREEH
-190 EGYEAEPVL
+190 EENAEQQAALQHEARTE
-199 QSDRHEEHERDEAE
+199 QEEDEI
-213 PVLQS
+213 
-218 DRHEEHERYEAEPV
+218 
-232 LQSDHYEEHE
+232 
-242 GYKAE
+242 
-247 PVLQSDHYEEHAEYE
+247 
-262 AEPVLRSDARSELD
+262 
-276 DEEELDIEPVNVEE
+276 DIETVMV
-290 TEEAEEA
+290 EEAEE
-297 SVSVETEES
+297 EEEN
-306 EEQEEVAI
+306 EEEEAVAL
-314 GYRSLPEAQVLEPP
+314 GYRSFPEAQVQEPP
-328 FFEPPKLLE
+328 FFDPPKLLE
-337 EEERQDVFFEVEVRK
+337 EEERDETFFEVEVRK
-352 DPEVAVEEEEVTE
+352 DPEAESKEEEEPPA
-365 YPAFEPPAYH
+365 YPAFESPTYQM
-375 VESMQEEQ
+375 EQTQEER
-383 DDANQIE
+383 DDSYQFE
-390 RLYAREAPQV
+390 RLYEREAPKVYESAQ
-400 NEASKEPEGSDSD
+400 EAEEFEHDQ
-413 VRETSG
+413 REASG

-461 NVQQLLRMNSL
+461 NVQQLLRTNSL
-472 SADAELEEGQI
+472 SVDAELEEGQI

>member
-12 EESIYFKN
+12 EESIYFKS

-57 NINQEELMGESSS
+57 NINQEELLGELSS

-75 QADEVKVREDG
+75 EADEVKVREDG

-120 QLTESRLLT
+120 QLTENRLLT

-135 IEGLLDEEAPQVPVE
+135 IEGLLDEEMPQAPVE
-150 EPYEFVQRAEED
+150 ESYEFVHRSEEE
-162 YGDVTYEFQVQPE
+162 YGDVTYDYQLQPE
-175 HEELEVLQSEHREEH
+175 DEEQEELQGYEREIDEDQAVLQHDTR
-190 EGYEAEPVL
+190 A
-199 QSDRHEEHERDEAE
+199 
-213 PVLQS
+213 
-218 DRHEEHERYEAEPV
+218 
-232 LQSDHYEEHE
+232 
-242 GYKAE
+242 
-247 PVLQSDHYEEHAEYE
+247 
-262 AEPVLRSDARSELD
+262 
-276 DEEELDIEPVNVEE
+276 EEEKQEEEIEIELMSREEE
-290 TEEAEEA
+290 TEEL
-297 SVSVETEES
+297 EES
-306 EEQEEVAI
+306 ESQEEVAL
-314 GYRSLPEAQVLEPP
+314 GYRSLPEAQVQEPP

-337 EEERQDVFFEVEVRK
+337 EEKREDTFFEVEVRK
-352 DPEVAVEEEEVTE
+352 DPEAAEELEETVQPYPVFESPAYHMEEEQEAQDDTYQLGRLYEREAPKVYEAAQEEEE
-365 YPAFEPPAYH
+365 FE
-375 VESMQEEQ
+375 E
-383 DDANQIE
+383 
-390 RLYAREAPQV
+390 
-400 NEASKEPEGSDSD
+400 D

-461 NVQQLLRMNSL
+461 NVQQLLRTNSL
-472 SADAELEEGQI
+472 SVDAELEEGQI

>member
-12 EESIYFKN
+12 EESIYFKS

-57 NINQEELMGESSS
+57 NINQEELLGELSSFPT
-70 YASYR
+70 YR
-75 QADEVKVREDG
+75 EADEVKVREDG

-120 QLTESRLLT
+120 QLTENRLLT

-135 IEGLLDEEAPQVPVE
+135 IEGLLDEETPQAPVE
-150 EPYEFVQRAEED
+150 EPYEFVHRPEED
-162 YGDVTYEFQVQPE
+162 DGDMAYDYQLQPE
-175 HEELEVLQSEHREEH
+175 QEEQEDLQSEEH
-190 EGYEAEPVL
+190 E
-199 QSDRHEEHERDEAE
+199 
-213 PVLQS
+213 
-218 DRHEEHERYEAEPV
+218 
-232 LQSDHYEEHE
+232 
-242 GYKAE
+242 
-247 PVLQSDHYEEHAEYE
+247 
-262 AEPVLRSDARSELD
+262 D
-276 DEEELDIEPVNVEE
+276 DEKQHVFQHDTRAEQEEQEDQEEEIEIELMNREVEE
-290 TEEAEEA
+290 VLEEPEEP
-297 SVSVETEES
+297 
-306 EEQEEVAI
+306 EEQEEPEQPSNQEEAVAL
-314 GYRSLPEAQVLEPP
+314 GYRSIPEAHVQEPP

-337 EEERQDVFFEVEVRK
+337 EEERDDTYFEVEVRK
-352 DPEVAVEEEEVTE
+352 DPEAAEEQEETVQS
-365 YPAFEPPAYH
+365 YPAFESPAYQ
-375 VESMQEEQ
+375 VEPEQEEQ
-383 DDANQIE
+383 DDEYQLG
-390 RLYAREAPQV
+390 RLYEREAPKIYESAQ
-400 NEASKEPEGSDSD
+400 EEELEED

-461 NVQQLLRMNSL
+461 NVQQLLRTNSL
-472 SADAELEEGQI
+472 SIDAELEEGQI

>member
-135 IEGLLDEEAPQVPVE
+135 IEGLLDEGTPEPLVG
-150 EPYEFVQRAEED
+150 EPYEFVHRAEEE
-162 YGDVTYEFQVQPE
+162 YGDVTYEYQA
-175 HEELEVLQSEHREEH
+175 QSE
-190 EGYEAEPVL
+190 
-199 QSDRHEEHERDEAE
+199 
-213 PVLQS
+213 
-218 DRHEEHERYEAEPV
+218 
-232 LQSDHYEEHE
+232 YEEHE
-242 GYKAE
+242 ENAE
-247 PVLQSDHYEEHAEYE
+247 QQAALQHEARTEQEE
-262 AEPVLRSDARSELD
+262 
-276 DEEELDIEPVNVEE
+276 DEIDIETVMVEE
-290 TEEAEEA
+290 TEEEEENEEEEA
-297 SVSVETEES
+297 
-306 EEQEEVAI
+306 VAL
-314 GYRSLPEAQVLEPP
+314 GYRSFPEAQVQEPP
-328 FFEPPKLLE
+328 FFDPPKLLE
-337 EEERQDVFFEVEVRK
+337 EEERDDTFFEVEVRK
-352 DPEVAVEEEEVTE
+352 DPDAESKEEEEPPA
-365 YPAFEPPAYH
+365 YPAFESPAYQM
-375 VESMQEEQ
+375 EQTQEER
-383 DDANQIE
+383 DDSYQFE
-390 RLYAREAPQV
+390 RLYEREAPKVYESAQ
-400 NEASKEPEGSDSD
+400 EAEEFEHDQ
-413 VRETSG
+413 REASG

-461 NVQQLLRMNSL
+461 NVQQLLRTNSL
-472 SADAELEEGQI
+472 SVDAELEEGQI

>member
-1 MSQNNRLQFSV
+1 LSQNNRLQFSV

-135 IEGLLDEEAPQVPVE
+135 IEGLLDEGTPEPLVE
-150 EPYEFVQRAEED
+150 EPYEFVHRAEEE
-162 YGDVTYEFQVQPE
+162 YGDVTYEYQAQPE
-175 HEELEVLQSEHREEH
+175 YEEQEMLPREEH
-190 EGYEAEPVL
+190 EENAEQQAALQHEARTE
-199 QSDRHEEHERDEAE
+199 QEEDEI
-213 PVLQS
+213 
-218 DRHEEHERYEAEPV
+218 
-232 LQSDHYEEHE
+232 
-242 GYKAE
+242 
-247 PVLQSDHYEEHAEYE
+247 
-262 AEPVLRSDARSELD
+262 
-276 DEEELDIEPVNVEE
+276 DIETVMV
-290 TEEAEEA
+290 EEAEE
-297 SVSVETEES
+297 EEEF
-306 EEQEEVAI
+306 EEEEAVAL
-314 GYRSLPEAQVLEPP
+314 GYRSFPEAQVQEPP
-328 FFEPPKLLE
+328 FFDPPKLLE
-337 EEERQDVFFEVEVRK
+337 EEERDDTFFEVEVRK
-352 DPEVAVEEEEVTE
+352 DPEAESKEEEEPPA
-365 YPAFEPPAYH
+365 YPAFESPTYQM
-375 VESMQEEQ
+375 EQTQEER
-383 DDANQIE
+383 DDSYQFE
-390 RLYAREAPQV
+390 RLYEREAPKVYESAQ
-400 NEASKEPEGSDSD
+400 EAEEFEHDQ
-413 VRETSG
+413 REASG

-461 NVQQLLRMNSL
+461 NVQQLLRTNSL
-472 SADAELEEGQI
+472 SVDAELEEGQI

>member
-12 EESIYFKN
+12 EESIYFKS

-57 NINQEELMGESSS
+57 NINQEELLGELSS
-70 YASYR
+70 YPSYR
-75 QADEVKVREDG
+75 EADEVKVREDG

-120 QLTESRLLT
+120 ELTENRLLT

-135 IEGLLDEEAPQVPVE
+135 IEGLLDEETPQVPVV
-150 EPYEFVQRAEED
+150 EPYEFVHRPEEE
-162 YGDVTYEFQVQPE
+162 YGDVTYEYEALPE
-175 HEELEVLQSEHREEH
+175 HEEQEKLQGEEC
-190 EGYEAEPVL
+190 EDDEEQPVL
-199 QSDRHEEHERDEAE
+199 QHDTRAE
-213 PVLQS
+213 Q
-218 DRHEEHERYEAEPV
+218 
-232 LQSDHYEEHE
+232 
-242 GYKAE
+242 
-247 PVLQSDHYEEHAEYE
+247 
-262 AEPVLRSDARSELD
+262 
-276 DEEELDIEPVNVEE
+276 
-290 TEEAEEA
+290 
-297 SVSVETEES
+297 
-306 EEQEEVAI
+306 EEQEEEMDIELVSREEEEPEELEEPEEPEELEGQEEAVAL
-314 GYRSLPEAQVLEPP
+314 GYRSFPEAQVQEPP

-337 EEERQDVFFEVEVRK
+337 EEGRDDTFFEVEVRK
-352 DPEVAVEEEEVTE
+352 DPEAAEEQEETVQS
-365 YPAFEPPAYH
+365 YPAFESPAYQ
-375 VESMQEEQ
+375 VEPEQEVQEDEYQ
-383 DDANQIE
+383 LG
-390 RLYAREAPQV
+390 RLYEREAPKIYESAQ
-400 NEASKEPEGSDSD
+400 EEEPEED

-461 NVQQLLRMNSL
+461 NVQQLLRTNSL
-472 SADAELEEGQI
+472 SIDAELEEGQI

>member
-12 EESIYFKN
+12 EESIYFKS

-57 NINQEELMGESSS
+57 NINQEELLGELSS

-75 QADEVKVREDG
+75 EADEVKVREDG

-120 QLTESRLLT
+120 QLTENRLLT

-135 IEGLLDEEAPQVPVE
+135 IEGLLDEETPQAPVE
-150 EPYEFVQRAEED
+150 EPYEFVHRSEEEYGDMTYDYQLQPEDEELQDDEREIDEEQTVFQHDTRAEE
-162 YGDVTYEFQVQPE
+162 EKQ
-175 HEELEVLQSEHREEH
+175 EEEIEIELVSREE
-190 EGYEAEPVL
+190 ETAEL
-199 QSDRHEEHERDEAE
+199 
-213 PVLQS
+213 
-218 DRHEEHERYEAEPV
+218 
-232 LQSDHYEEHE
+232 
-242 GYKAE
+242 
-247 PVLQSDHYEEHAEYE
+247 
-262 AEPVLRSDARSELD
+262 
-276 DEEELDIEPVNVEE
+276 
-290 TEEAEEA
+290 
-297 SVSVETEES
+297 EES
-306 EEQEEVAI
+306 EEREETESQEEVAL
-314 GYRSLPEAQVLEPP
+314 GYRSLPEAQVQEPP
-328 FFEPPKLLE
+328 FFEPPKLLD
-337 EEERQDVFFEVEVRK
+337 EEEREDTFFEVEVRK
-352 DPEVAVEEEEVTE
+352 DPEIAEEQEETVQPYPVFEQPAYHLEEEET
-365 YPAFEPPAYH
+365 
-375 VESMQEEQ
+375 Q
-383 DDANQIE
+383 DDTYQLG
-390 RLYAREAPQV
+390 RLYEREAPKVYESAQEE
-400 NEASKEPEGSDSD
+400 EAFEED

-461 NVQQLLRMNSL
+461 NVQQLLRTNSL
-472 SADAELEEGQI
+472 SVDAELEEGQI

>member
-12 EESIYFKN
+12 EESIYFKS

-57 NINQEELMGESSS
+57 NINQEELLGELSSFPT
-70 YASYR
+70 YR
-75 QADEVKVREDG
+75 EADEVKVREDG

-120 QLTESRLLT
+120 QLTENRLLT

-135 IEGLLDEEAPQVPVE
+135 IEGLLDEETPQAPVE
-150 EPYEFVQRAEED
+150 EPYEFVHRPEED
-162 YGDVTYEFQVQPE
+162 YGDMAYDYQLQPE
-175 HEELEVLQSEHREEH
+175 QEEQKELQGEEH
-190 EGYEAEPVL
+190 E
-199 QSDRHEEHERDEAE
+199 
-213 PVLQS
+213 
-218 DRHEEHERYEAEPV
+218 
-232 LQSDHYEEHE
+232 
-242 GYKAE
+242 
-247 PVLQSDHYEEHAEYE
+247 
-262 AEPVLRSDARSELD
+262 D
-276 DEEELDIEPVNVEE
+276 DEKQPVFQHDTRAEQEEQDDQEEEEEEIEIELVNREVEE
-290 TEEAEEA
+290 VSEEP
-297 SVSVETEES
+297 EES
-306 EEQEEVAI
+306 EEQEEPEQPNNQEEAVAL
-314 GYRSLPEAQVLEPP
+314 GYRSIPEAHVQEPP

-337 EEERQDVFFEVEVRK
+337 EEEREETFFEVEVRK
-352 DPEVAVEEEEVTE
+352 DPEAAEEQEETVQS
-365 YPAFEPPAYH
+365 YPAFESPAYQ
-375 VESMQEEQ
+375 VEPEQEEQ
-383 DDANQIE
+383 DDEYQLG
-390 RLYAREAPQV
+390 RLYEREAPKIYESAQ
-400 NEASKEPEGSDSD
+400 EEEELEED

-461 NVQQLLRMNSL
+461 NVQQLLRTNSL
-472 SADAELEEGQI
+472 SIDAELEEGQI

>member
-12 EESIYFKN
+12 EESIYFKS

-57 NINQEELMGESSS
+57 NINQEELLGELSS

-75 QADEVKVREDG
+75 EADEVKVREDG

-120 QLTESRLLT
+120 QLTENRLLT

-135 IEGLLDEEAPQVPVE
+135 IEGLLDEETPQATVE
-150 EPYEFVQRAEED
+150 EPYEFVHRSEEEYDGMTYDYQLQPEDEEQEELQDDEREVNEDQVVLQNDSRAEE
-162 YGDVTYEFQVQPE
+162 
-175 HEELEVLQSEHREEH
+175 EEQEE
-190 EGYEAEPVL
+190 A
-199 QSDRHEEHERDEAE
+199 Q
-213 PVLQS
+213 
-218 DRHEEHERYEAEPV
+218 
-232 LQSDHYEEHE
+232 
-242 GYKAE
+242 
-247 PVLQSDHYEEHAEYE
+247 
-262 AEPVLRSDARSELD
+262 
-276 DEEELDIEPVNVEE
+276 EEEIEIELVSREEE
-290 TEEAEEA
+290 TEDL
-297 SVSVETEES
+297 EES
-306 EEQEEVAI
+306 EELMETESQEEVAL
-314 GYRSLPEAQVLEPP
+314 GYRSLHEDQVQEPP

-337 EEERQDVFFEVEVRK
+337 EEKREDTFFEVEVRK
-352 DPEVAVEEEEVTE
+352 DPEAAEEQEEMVQP
-365 YPAFEPPAYH
+365 YPVFESPAYH
-375 VESMQEEQ
+375 VEEEQ
-383 DDANQIE
+383 EAQDDTYQLG
-390 RLYAREAPQV
+390 RLYEREAPKVYELAQ
-400 NEASKEPEGSDSD
+400 EEEEFEED

-461 NVQQLLRMNSL
+461 NVQQLLRTNSL
-472 SADAELEEGQI
+472 SVDAELEEGQI

>member
-12 EESIYFKN
+12 EESIYFKS

-57 NINQEELMGESSS
+57 NINQEELLGELSS

-75 QADEVKVREDG
+75 EADEVKVREDG

-120 QLTESRLLT
+120 QLTENRLLT

-135 IEGLLDEEAPQVPVE
+135 IEGLLDEETPQATVE
-150 EPYEFVQRAEED
+150 EPYEFVHRSEEE
-162 YGDVTYEFQVQPE
+162 YGDVTYDYQLQPE
-175 HEELEVLQSEHREEH
+175 EEQEEKLQDDEREIDEEQTVFQHDTRAEEEKQEEEIEIELVSREE
-190 EGYEAEPVL
+190 ETAEL
-199 QSDRHEEHERDEAE
+199 
-213 PVLQS
+213 
-218 DRHEEHERYEAEPV
+218 
-232 LQSDHYEEHE
+232 
-242 GYKAE
+242 
-247 PVLQSDHYEEHAEYE
+247 
-262 AEPVLRSDARSELD
+262 
-276 DEEELDIEPVNVEE
+276 
-290 TEEAEEA
+290 
-297 SVSVETEES
+297 EES
-306 EEQEEVAI
+306 EEREETESQEEAAL
-314 GYRSLPEAQVLEPP
+314 GYRSLPEAQVQEPP

-337 EEERQDVFFEVEVRK
+337 EEKREDTFFEVEVRK
-352 DPEVAVEEEEVTE
+352 DPEAAEEQEEMAQPYPVFEAPVYHVEEEE
-365 YPAFEPPAYH
+365 A
-375 VESMQEEQ
+375 QETQEAQ
-383 DDANQIE
+383 DDTYQLG
-390 RLYAREAPQV
+390 RLYEREAPKVYESAQEE
-400 NEASKEPEGSDSD
+400 EAFEED

-461 NVQQLLRMNSL
+461 NVQQLLRTNSL
-472 SADAELEEGQI
+472 SVDAELEEGQI

>member
-12 EESIYFKN
+12 EESIYFKS

-57 NINQEELMGESSS
+57 NINQEELLGELSS

-75 QADEVKVREDG
+75 EADEVKVREDG

-120 QLTESRLLT
+120 QLTENRLLT

-135 IEGLLDEEAPQVPVE
+135 IEGLLDEETPQATVE
-150 EPYEFVQRAEED
+150 EPYEFVHRSEEEYDGMTYDYQLQPEDEEQEELQDDEREINEDQVVLQNDSRAEE
-162 YGDVTYEFQVQPE
+162 
-175 HEELEVLQSEHREEH
+175 EEQEE
-190 EGYEAEPVL
+190 A
-199 QSDRHEEHERDEAE
+199 Q
-213 PVLQS
+213 
-218 DRHEEHERYEAEPV
+218 
-232 LQSDHYEEHE
+232 
-242 GYKAE
+242 
-247 PVLQSDHYEEHAEYE
+247 
-262 AEPVLRSDARSELD
+262 
-276 DEEELDIEPVNVEE
+276 EEEIEIELVSREEE
-290 TEEAEEA
+290 TEDL
-297 SVSVETEES
+297 EES
-306 EEQEEVAI
+306 EELMETESQEEVAL
-314 GYRSLPEAQVLEPP
+314 GYRSLHEAQVQEPP

-337 EEERQDVFFEVEVRK
+337 EEKREDTFFEVEVRK
-352 DPEVAVEEEEVTE
+352 DPEAAEEQEEMVQP
-365 YPAFEPPAYH
+365 YPVFESPAYH
-375 VESMQEEQ
+375 VEEEQ
-383 DDANQIE
+383 EAQDDTYQLG
-390 RLYAREAPQV
+390 RLYEREAPKVYELAQ
-400 NEASKEPEGSDSD
+400 EEEEFEED

-461 NVQQLLRMNSL
+461 NVQQLLRTNSL
-472 SADAELEEGQI
+472 SVDAELEEGQI

>member
-12 EESIYFKN
+12 EESIYFKS

-57 NINQEELMGESSS
+57 NINQEELLGELSSFPT
-70 YASYR
+70 YR
-75 QADEVKVREDG
+75 EADEVKVREDG

-120 QLTESRLLT
+120 QLTENRLLT

-135 IEGLLDEEAPQVPVE
+135 IEGLLDEETPPAPVE
-150 EPYEFVQRAEED
+150 EPYEFVHRPEED
-162 YGDVTYEFQVQPE
+162 DGDMTYDYQLQPE
-175 HEELEVLQSEHREEH
+175 Q
-190 EGYEAEPVL
+190 
-199 QSDRHEEHERDEAE
+199 
-213 PVLQS
+213 
-218 DRHEEHERYEAEPV
+218 
-232 LQSDHYEEHE
+232 
-242 GYKAE
+242 
-247 PVLQSDHYEEHAEYE
+247 
-262 AEPVLRSDARSELD
+262 
-276 DEEELDIEPVNVEE
+276 
-290 TEEAEEA
+290 
-297 SVSVETEES
+297 
-306 EEQEEVAI
+306 EEQEELQGEEHGNEETEHVFQHDTRAEQEEQAVQEEQEEEEKIEIELVREVEEAPEEPEELEEHEEPDQPNNQEEAVAL
-314 GYRSLPEAQVLEPP
+314 GYRSIPEAQVQEPP

-337 EEERQDVFFEVEVRK
+337 EEEREDTFFEVEVRK
-352 DPEVAVEEEEVTE
+352 DPEAAEEQEETVQS
-365 YPAFEPPAYH
+365 YPAFESPAYQ
-375 VESMQEEQ
+375 VEPEQEATDDEYQLGRLYERESPKIYESAQEE
-383 DDANQIE
+383 E
-390 RLYAREAPQV
+390 ELE
-400 NEASKEPEGSDSD
+400 ED

-461 NVQQLLRMNSL
+461 NVQQLLRTNSL
-472 SADAELEEGQI
+472 SIDAELEEGQI

>member
-135 IEGLLDEEAPQVPVE
+135 IEGLLDEGTPEPLVE
-150 EPYEFVQRAEED
+150 EPYEFVHRAEEE
-162 YGDVTYEFQVQPE
+162 YGDVTYEYQAQPE
-175 HEELEVLQSEHREEH
+175 YEEQEMLPREEH
-190 EGYEAEPVL
+190 EENAEQQAALQHEARTE
-199 QSDRHEEHERDEAE
+199 QEEDEI
-213 PVLQS
+213 
-218 DRHEEHERYEAEPV
+218 
-232 LQSDHYEEHE
+232 
-242 GYKAE
+242 
-247 PVLQSDHYEEHAEYE
+247 
-262 AEPVLRSDARSELD
+262 
-276 DEEELDIEPVNVEE
+276 DIETVMV
-290 TEEAEEA
+290 EEAEE
-297 SVSVETEES
+297 EEEN
-306 EEQEEVAI
+306 EEEEAVAL
-314 GYRSLPEAQVLEPP
+314 GYRSFPEAQVQEPP
-328 FFEPPKLLE
+328 FFDPPKLLE
-337 EEERQDVFFEVEVRK
+337 EEERDDTFFEVEVRK
-352 DPEVAVEEEEVTE
+352 DPEAESKEEEEPPA
-365 YPAFEPPAYH
+365 YPAFESPTYQM
-375 VESMQEEQ
+375 EQTQEER
-383 DDANQIE
+383 DDSYQFE
-390 RLYAREAPQV
+390 RLYEREAPKVYESAQ
-400 NEASKEPEGSDSD
+400 EAEEFEHDQ
-413 VRETSG
+413 REASG

-461 NVQQLLRMNSL
+461 NVQQLLRTNSL
-472 SADAELEEGQI
+472 SVDAELEEGQI
-483 LYIPEYQK
+483 LYIPEFQK

>member
-12 EESIYFKN
+12 EESIYFKS

-57 NINQEELMGESSS
+57 NINQEELLGELSS

-75 QADEVKVREDG
+75 EADEVKVREDG

-120 QLTESRLLT
+120 QLTENRLLT

-135 IEGLLDEEAPQVPVE
+135 IEGLLDEEMPQAPVE
-150 EPYEFVQRAEED
+150 EPYEFVHRSEEE
-162 YGDVTYEFQVQPE
+162 YGDVTYDYQLQPE
-175 HEELEVLQSEHREEH
+175 DEEQEELQGYEHEIDEDQAVLQHDTR
-190 EGYEAEPVL
+190 A
-199 QSDRHEEHERDEAE
+199 
-213 PVLQS
+213 
-218 DRHEEHERYEAEPV
+218 
-232 LQSDHYEEHE
+232 
-242 GYKAE
+242 
-247 PVLQSDHYEEHAEYE
+247 
-262 AEPVLRSDARSELD
+262 
-276 DEEELDIEPVNVEE
+276 EEEKQEEEIEIELVSREEE
-290 TEEAEEA
+290 TEEL
-297 SVSVETEES
+297 EES
-306 EEQEEVAI
+306 ESQEEVAL
-314 GYRSLPEAQVLEPP
+314 GYRSLPEAQVQEPP

-337 EEERQDVFFEVEVRK
+337 EEKREDTFFEVEVRK
-352 DPEVAVEEEEVTE
+352 DPEAAEELEETVQP
-365 YPAFEPPAYH
+365 YPVFESPAYH
-375 VESMQEEQ
+375 VEEEQ
-383 DDANQIE
+383 EAQDDTYQLG
-390 RLYAREAPQV
+390 RLYEREAPKVYESAQEE
-400 NEASKEPEGSDSD
+400 EAFEED

-461 NVQQLLRMNSL
+461 NVQQLLRTNSL
-472 SADAELEEGQI
+472 SVDAELEEGQI